1 MKRAYTMTTQWRKN
15 QAIRKLKSSARARAD
30 AVEAYEFYCAGL
42 YAGFPMQ
49 PTTAA
54 LVRMM
59 ASLDLYDA
67 HRRQRPESAH
77 RAKLR
82 RRRHQFDERP
92 HLHFDFGATAA
103 ECAQPLVGRSM
114 ASAVADQL
122 LPQPDW
128 HDTYTYVRRPNEPA

>member
-1 MKRAYTMTTQWRKN
+1 MKRIYTMTARWRRRY
-15 QAIRKLKSSARARAD
+15 AIRELKTSAGFRAD
-30 AVEAYEFYCAGL
+30 AVARYGLYCAGL
-42 YAGFPMQ
+42 AGFPTQ

-54 LVRMM
+54 LIRMITTT
-59 ASLDLYDA
+59 SLYDCL
-67 HRRQRPESAH
+67 RRQRPESAH

-128 HDTYTYVRRPNEPA
+128 HDTYTYVRRAK